1 MDPATILT
9 AFIPILQNGAKA
21 LIKKIGG
28 KDAAVSE
35 VKPQTVED
43 AIKLGELDIK
53 RLEAIA
59 SMDSVSGAAQWVANV
74 RGIQRPVAVGVVL
87 LTYAWCV
94 LDTTVVQSTLDMVS
108 NLASSAMF
116 YLFGDRTLMYLNGR
130 KGGNQ

>member
-9 AFIPILQNGAKA
+9 AFIPILQSGAKA

-28 KDAAVSE
+28 KDTSFPE
-35 VKPQTVED
+35 VQPQTIED

-53 RLEAIA
+53 RLEALA

-94 LDTTVVQSTLDMVS
+94 LDTAVAQSTLDMVA

-116 YLFGDRTLMYLNGR
+116 YVFGDRTLMYLNGR